1 MLAVVCIPKGRGL
14 ICAGMTSAL
23 RRAASGLAMFA
34 NASDRTMT
42 SILRR
47 SATIRRTIIFTS
59 NMIQSRVAGRVASAD
74 ARGQDRKRGVK
85 GKSGSVRVDT
95 GGSRFIKKKKKEE
108 KE

>member
-47 SATIRRTIIFTS
+47 SATIRRTILFTS
-59 NMIQSRVAGRVASAD
+59 NMIQSRVAGKVASAD
-74 ARGQDRKRGVK
+74 VRGPERQSVHEGKRVAMREG
-85 GKSGSVRVDT
+85 T
-95 GGSRFIKKKKKEE
+95 GGGRNIQ
-108 KE
+108 